1 MENNSAAETIST
13 LRVSLA
19 EVMDNLK
26 LVSSYVGGKREEQL
40 PGYARVAALD
50 SDAALVAL
58 LMEDAALIV
67 AGHFPGRLMRWRY
80 TRGALE
86 FTIAGE
92 VDTDGLHSSLVRVV
106 SLEVLRR
113 WLRIVGSDYADT
125 VSESAAEAA
134 DSLKI
139 YFTDDTTPGSS
150 GSSGSDTAAGTDD
163 YVWRHDQSIASRR
176 PLPPF

>member
-1 MENNSAAETIST
+1 MDDNSTLQPLST
-13 LRVSLA
+13 LRVTLQ

-26 LVSSYVGGKREEQL
+26 LVSSYLGGKREEEL
-40 PGYARVAALD
+40 PGYARVTALD
-50 SDAALVAL
+50 TDAALVAL
-58 LMEDAALIV
+58 LMEDAALLV
-67 AGHFPGRLMRWRY
+67 AGNFPGQLVRWRY
-80 TRGALE
+80 TRSALE

-92 VDTDGLHSSLVRVV
+92 VDTDGLHSSLARVV

-139 YFTDDTTPGSS
+139 YFHDTDV
-150 GSSGSDTAAGTDD
+150 SDNAGGDGNQ
-163 YVWRHDQSIASRR
+163 WRHEQTIASRR
-176 PLPPF
+176 PVPPF